1 MFTNGV
7 FDILH
12 KGHFEL
18 LAEAKTLGT
27 KLIVGINSDASVKRL
42 KGETRPINNV
52 IKRKAQLEILPWVDK
67 VVVFDD
73 DTPYDLIKEL
83 KPHVIVKG
91 GDYTVEQVVGHDL
104 APVHLVS
111 TVEGYS
117 TTSIIEASK

>member
-1 MFTNGV
+1 VFTNGV

-18 LAEAKTLGT
+18 LAEAKSLGE

-42 KGETRPINNV
+42 KGETRPINNQM
-52 IKRKAQLEILPWVDK
+52 KRISQLEILPWVDQ
-67 VVVFDD
+67 VVVFDE
-73 DTPYDLIKEL
+73 DTPYELIKDL

-117 TTSIIEASK
+117 TTNIIEASK

>member
-18 LAEAKTLGT
+18 LAEAKSLGE

-42 KGETRPINNV
+42 KGETRPINNQM
-52 IKRKAQLEILPWVDK
+52 KRISQLEILPWVDQ
-67 VVVFDD
+67 VVVFDE
-73 DTPYDLIKEL
+73 DTPYELIKDL

-117 TTSIIEASK
+117 TTNIIEASK